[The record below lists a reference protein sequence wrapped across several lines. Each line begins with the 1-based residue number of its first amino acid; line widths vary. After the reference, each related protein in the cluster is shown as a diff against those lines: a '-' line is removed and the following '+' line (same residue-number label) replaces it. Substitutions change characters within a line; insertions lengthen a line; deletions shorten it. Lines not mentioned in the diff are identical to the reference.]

1 MRNHPPVKKTRMVLI
16 LLVIL
21 LAAAGNAAY
30 ATMPTFDAV
39 NATLNELRNVLMQS
53 QFAQDIA
60 VALDQLERV
69 KAQYQELIRFNSGLD
84 SVFKVFVG
92 DSYRNLFR
100 SGNTGLR
107 DAFGDFGGIT
117 PNIEILGQAS
127 SPQDIRTSLEAIT
140 GAIPESSERPYI
152 PFEEMQVV
160 EGFQFAQEIRKAGD
174 ETRDAAQS
182 ISEQAQTA
190 SPKGAARLG
199 TEALSRMMILSQQ
212 NQEVLAKILELQA
225 VQVEQVSREEKRL
238 ESERLKYLEDA
249 GSYLA
254 GLQEAR

>member
-1 MRNHPPVKKTRMVLI
+1 MFKERQ
-16 LLVIL
+16 
-21 LAAAGNAAY
+21 
-30 ATMPTFDAV
+30 
-39 NATLNELRNVLMQS
+39 LRHSHDGQG
-53 QFAQDIA
+53 QG
-60 VALDQLERV
+60 
-69 KAQYQELIRFNSGLD
+69 KQYQELIRFNSGLD
-84 SVFKVFVG
+84 SVLKVFVG
-92 DSYRNLFR
+92 DSYRDLLRF
-100 SGNTGLR
+100 GNTGLR
-107 DAFGDFGGIT
+107 DAFGDFGGVT
-117 PNIEILGQAS
+117 PSIEFLDQAS
-127 SPQDIRTSLEAIT
+127 SPQDIRTSLETIT
-140 GAIPESSERPYI
+140 GPIPESSERPYI

-174 ETRDAAQS
+174 ETRDAAES

-199 TEALSRMMILSQQ
+199 TEALSRMMVLSQQ